1 MKKFLLLDS
10 TQGAMNVLLGCW
22 VILGMLIM
30 FMIDSATL
38 LSIEG
43 IIWLP
48 ISVLCSTILFL
59 VYNVWV
65 SMALNE

>member
-22 VILGMLIM
+22 VILGMMIM
-30 FMIDSATL
+30 FMSESSTFE
-38 LSIEG
+38 SM
-43 IIWLP
+43 IWCP
-48 ISVLCSTILFL
+48 ISVLCSIILFL